1 MSMLWFDI
9 LILRSVLLRK
19 DIMAVILI
27 GLTIC
32 GVKGQKPSWGEAQA
46 ENLLVFYDK
55 RFQLTVYGWQLF
67 KAPPP
72 LVTWWTAGEN
82 ICPKSQLR
90 FAKSNQVYGRVWD
103 HVGKVRMTS
112 VVYQL
117 CIWICIRICIC
128 VFSQRVSWGSPAQP
142 GVREILGPCWGV
154 VDDLI
159 GTQCGRQSGT
169 PTTRPP
175 HHSVTIL
182 VLDPD
187 RAPPLMTE
195 INTSGTTW
203 SLVQPVWLAH
213 NSDNS
218 VGVGEEH

>member
-1 MSMLWFDI
+1 M
-9 LILRSVLLRK
+9 
-19 DIMAVILI
+19 
-27 GLTIC
+27 
-32 GVKGQKPSWGEAQA
+32 
-46 ENLLVFYDK
+46 
-55 RFQLTVYGWQLF
+55 
-67 KAPPP
+67 
-72 LVTWWTAGEN
+72 
-82 ICPKSQLR
+82 
-90 FAKSNQVYGRVWD
+90 
-103 HVGKVRMTS
+103 
-112 VVYQL
+112 
-117 CIWICIRICIC
+117 
-128 VFSQRVSWGSPAQP
+128 
-142 GVREILGPCWGV
+142 REILGPCWGV

-182 VLDPD
+182 EPGPD

-218 VGVGEEH
+218 VSVGEEN